1 MDLIMVQTLRLG
13 HERTMNDRERRG
25 LTFRSRA
32 VAYDDRGQ
40 MRVLIVEDYELLRE
54 SLAKG
59 LRDTG
64 YAVDATSSGTDGLWY
79 AENHTYDALI
89 LDVMLPGTNGL
100 EILRKLRAAHNSVGV
115 IVLTARDAVAD
126 RVAALD
132 LGADDYVVKPFA
144 FEELAARLRALVRR
158 RYERTTP
165 IIQIAD
171 LEVDTIKLAV
181 RRAGQVIVLSAGEYA
196 VLEYLASRVGQVLTR
211 AQIHEHVYD
220 FAGEPE
226 SNVLDVLI
234 SRLRRKIDQDHAIK
248 LIHTRRGQG
257 YMLGEDV

>member
-1 MDLIMVQTLRLG
+1 
-13 HERTMNDRERRG
+13 
-25 LTFRSRA
+25 
-32 VAYDDRGQ
+32 
-40 MRVLIVEDYELLRE
+40 MRVLIVEDYELLRD

-64 YAVDATSSGTDGLWY
+64 YTVDATGTGTEGLWF
-79 AENHTYDALI
+79 AENHAYDAVI
-89 LDVMLPGTNGL
+89 LDVMLPGMSGL
-100 EILRKLRAAHNSVGV
+100 DILKKLRVANNAVGV

-144 FEELAARLRALVRR
+144 FDELAARLRALVRR
-158 RYERTTP
+158 RYDRTSP

-171 LEVDTIKLAV
+171 LEIDTLKVTV
-181 RRAGQVIVLSAGEYA
+181 RRAGQPITLSAGEYA
-196 VLEYLASRVGQVLTR
+196 LLEYMASRVGQVLTR
-211 AQIHEHVYD
+211 TQIHQHVYD

-234 SRLRRKIDQDHAIK
+234 SRLRRKIDQDQAVK

-257 YMLGEDV
+257 YVLGEDA

>member
-1 MDLIMVQTLRLG
+1 
-13 HERTMNDRERRG
+13 
-25 LTFRSRA
+25 
-32 VAYDDRGQ
+32 

-64 YAVDATSSGTDGLWY
+64 YAVDATSSGSEGLWY
-79 AENHTYDALI
+79 AENHAYDALI
-89 LDVMLPGTNGL
+89 LDLMLPGMSGL
-100 EILRKLRAAHNSVGV
+100 DILKKLRSAKNEVGV

-144 FEELAARLRALVRR
+144 FDELAARLRALVRR
-158 RYERTTP
+158 RYEHAAP

-171 LEVDTIKLAV
+171 LEIDTIKRVV
-181 RRAGQVIVLSAGEYA
+181 RRAGQPIALSAGEY
-196 VLEYLASRVGQVLTR
+196 VLLEYMASRHGQVLTR
-211 AQIHEHVYD
+211 TQIQEHVYD
-220 FAGEPE
+220 HAGEPE

-234 SRLRRKIDQDHAIK
+234 SRLRRKIDQDHVVK

-257 YMLGEDV
+257 YVLGEDA